1 MKQIHWLHKDS
12 FPTFKIFTM
21 HKTYNLSWSNAN
33 DNFTHH
39 YIVLVFFALICKK
52 QNFDLK
58 VKITKLSFLISK
70 AEKRKNYM
78 CIHLLFYSLI
88 RKNCK
93 IKPLMSTIQNS
104 KLRLVTYIINDPGT
118 EFYIMREISDFY
130 FTQLAD
136 III

>member
-1 MKQIHWLHKDS
+1 MI
-12 FPTFKIFTM
+12 
-21 HKTYNLSWSNAN
+21 
-33 DNFTHH
+33 NFTHH
-39 YIVLVFFALICKK
+39 YIVLILLALIYEKH
-52 QNFDLK
+52 NFDLK

-70 AEKRKNYM
+70 AEKGKNNM

-88 RKNCK
+88 RKDCK
-93 IKPLMSTIQNS
+93 IKPMMSTIQNS

-130 FTQLAD
+130 LTQLTD

>member
-1 MKQIHWLHKDS
+1 MGMI
-12 FPTFKIFTM
+12 
-21 HKTYNLSWSNAN
+21 
-33 DNFTHH
+33 NFTRH
-39 YIVLVFFALICKK
+39 YIVLILLALIFEKH
-52 QNFDLK
+52 NFDLK

-70 AEKRKNYM
+70 AEKGKNNM

-88 RKNCK
+88 RKDCK
-93 IKPLMSTIQNS
+93 IKPMMSTIQNS

-130 FTQLAD
+130 FTQLTD